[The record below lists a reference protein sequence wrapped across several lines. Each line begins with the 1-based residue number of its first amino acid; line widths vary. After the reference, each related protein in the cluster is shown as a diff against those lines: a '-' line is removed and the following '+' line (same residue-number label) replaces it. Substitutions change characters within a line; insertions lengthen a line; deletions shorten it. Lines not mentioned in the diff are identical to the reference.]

1 MKAIFIANSTAY
13 AVEAGYTEA
22 QIEGTVTSHQ
32 AALHA
37 LVLTSKE
44 VKKELQELELQGI
57 HCPDLNENL

>member
-13 AVEAGYTEA
+13 VVEAGFTEA
-22 QIEGTVTSHQ
+22 QIKGTVSSHQ

-44 VKKELQELELQGI
+44 VKKELIELTLQGI
-57 HCPDLNENL
+57 NCPDLESL